1 MLTLYNNLFQFF
13 HVNDLY
19 MWSVNGNICVCIQ
32 LLKTCPDHVQLK
44 PVPSMGGK
52 VGGST
57 LPHVLTFLRQ
67 WLGFDIIYPG
77 PLTTLA
83 PWWLP
88 LNRDHHPII
97 SFAGVGDSTLID
109 GGLTK
114 RPVLLPARAYLSV
127 IYGQVVIHVTQKY
140 RKKSLK
146 AIEKIIFLVCHLLN

>member
-1 MLTLYNNLFQFF
+1 ML
-13 HVNDLY
+13 
-19 MWSVNGNICVCIQ
+19 MIS
-32 LLKTCPDHVQLK
+32 TCGQWMETFVFVSSCWR
-44 PVPSMGGK
+44 PVLIMS
-52 VGGST
+52 SWNR
-57 LPHVLTFLRQ
+57 FRQ
-67 WLGFDIIYPG
+67 WGKGGGQYITTCINLPAPMVGIWHNCYPG